1 MAWRHLRYMF
11 RPFLLLVRCM
21 CQARNRIVH
30 RCFEEWRELGDLKL
44 LLYSKVRVQTVALR
58 RRKFLEGRSLKQA
71 AS

>member
-44 LLYSKVRVQTVALR
+44 LLYSKVRV
-58 RRKFLEGRSLKQA
+58 
-71 AS
+71 